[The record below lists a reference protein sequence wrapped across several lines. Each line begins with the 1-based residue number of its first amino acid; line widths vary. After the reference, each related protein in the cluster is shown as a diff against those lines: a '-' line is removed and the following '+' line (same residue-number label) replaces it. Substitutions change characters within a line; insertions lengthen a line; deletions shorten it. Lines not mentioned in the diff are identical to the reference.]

1 MSVIRENFGSGG
13 ANLVPNDGQG
23 SPTLADALRDVADDL
38 KDVAGSK
45 AEGSGIVDGMYAKDP
60 TTPSTQAT
68 GAGATDWN
76 VDIQA
81 GVVEVNA
88 VLKDFATQAD
98 FDIHSGSLVDAG
110 FVVGT
115 SIVAA
120 VVAKEVAGTVSMDK
134 VIGTPATTGSEV
146 APTDAEIQ
154 AAVGAGNKWGKICE
168 CTLNRTADT
177 TVTESTDWTVRD
189 RSLGVGGQPIRTTKA

>member
-1 MSVIRENFGSGG
+1 MSAIKQNFGSGG
-13 ANLVPNDGQG
+13 ANLVPNAGQG
-23 SPTLADALRDVADDL
+23 EPTLAEALRDAADDL
-38 KDVAGSK
+38 ADIAGSK

-60 TTPSTQAT
+60 TTGSSQLT
-68 GAGATDWN
+68 GTGNTDWN

-88 VLKDFATQAD
+88 VPKDFAAQAD
-98 FDIHSGSLVDAG
+98 FDIHSGSHVDAG
-110 FVVGT
+110 FTDGK

-120 VVAKEVAGTVSMDK
+120 VVAKNVAGTVSMDK
-134 VIGTPATTGSEV
+134 VLGTPATTGSEV

-154 AAVGAGNKWGKICE
+154 TAVGASNKWAKICE
-168 CTLNRTADT
+168 CTLNRTGDT